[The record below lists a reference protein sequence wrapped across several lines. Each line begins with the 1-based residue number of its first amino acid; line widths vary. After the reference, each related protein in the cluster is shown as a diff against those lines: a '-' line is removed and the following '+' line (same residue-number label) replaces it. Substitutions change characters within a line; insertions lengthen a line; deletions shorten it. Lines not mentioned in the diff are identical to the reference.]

1 MASNTDTYE
10 VLTNTSSIPF
20 AIELS
25 LEEAEELDIA
35 LNVLEKLSAPTS
47 QASGY
52 SQIRRNPGSPSLQS
66 LRTTLANM
74 LGDQYPK
81 TKKEAAKIA
90 KDIFPKNEWGNVM
103 PQINDIFSQI
113 ETQVVTTFC
122 ENVAQSLT
130 KEFREKYQEFVNK
143 GHIAQ
148 IIASRWGRFKSAI
161 DIDSVDRVRFDD
173 LSDSNQTFIMTLL
186 LGTSALLNIQ
196 SKDEISEFP
205 ITKYCEALTL
215 FPNEIALTKIMT
227 VLGKGELRPDF
238 EFIGGHY
245 APAFIHTLNV
255 ATELDPKLTWCSSSI
270 QSSAYDIVSNTST
283 ILTQDELKSICQDI
297 QSQMTTA
304 SLKVALSILAK
315 KHDSTKQMR
324 NEKVKAIFQGFDYIS
339 SPEELDSFT
348 PVAIIMY
355 FTQILTKDITV
366 FENLLASSITNVPT
380 TKKAI
385 DIIVSKL
392 RIPAGAQP
400 LLAYE
405 YATLSTVN
413 ERSYF
418 DWAFDLIQAFV
429 EAKITSMN
437 SDFAKGIVNRTRA
450 LRDDNFELFEL
461 EIPKLIEVL
470 GKIPNVVDTKNHPFN
485 DDFDTKKF
493 SYKKNVGHGNVGNS
507 SPIEASFTKKALDAV
522 NKANLTTALEAIFG
536 TSKKVDIKDPIQAI
550 FIMASKFVN
559 NTVTKNMAFTKL
571 ADPHV
576 ENCEVYLTSKYN
588 PLNLVLGLERFWNCC
603 LTALREAN
611 SATLSA
617 FFDDAYAFVT
627 SFLFDY
633 PGVKAPQGISCGALT
648 SLVKTESILVDPE
661 SKPIQDILSFPKDL
675 SLHMGSS
682 QISLIYKDANSN
694 TNSIAL
700 HNDVKSKIV
709 GYTFGGIEV
718 TRTSFIGLSDG
729 SEGTAYSAHAKK
741 ALGVAV
747 SSTPFLLNVCVGA
760 PESGGKNEELSK
772 GFSENLFFTKDIDTN
787 FGIQIQKERL
797 YTEAYAEIT
806 REVSAANAI
815 FGIQTIINAS
825 AFANALHIYFDAFE
839 DDEFDL
845 VYVTKSG
852 DQKSI
857 TLQGKNARSHLQY
870 MFSFPKG
877 EHFIPFRGE
886 VHFHTPLQNQSL
898 CKELLIPSWFN
909 NPKPLVRND
918 VELYTR
924 DLIAMRTP
932 RAGAF
937 IHANGRQSRIL

>member
-47 QASGY
+47 QASGD
-52 SQIRRNPGSPSLQS
+52 SQIRRNPSSPSLQS

-74 LGDQYPK
+74 LGGEYPK

-90 KDIFPKNEWGNVM
+90 KQIFPKTELGKVM

-122 ENVAQSLT
+122 ENVAQSLA
-130 KEFREKYQEFVNK
+130 KEFREKYREFVNK

-148 IIASRWGRFKSAI
+148 IVASRWGRFKSDI
-161 DIDSVDRVRFDD
+161 DIDSVDRIRFDD

-196 SKDEISEFP
+196 SEDELSEFP

-215 FPNEIALTKIMT
+215 FPNETALTKIMT

-283 ILTQDELKSICQDI
+283 ILTQNELKSICQEI

-304 SLKVALSILAK
+304 SLKVTLSILAK
-315 KHDSTKQMR
+315 KQDSTKQMR
-324 NEKVKAIFQGFDYIS
+324 NEKVQAVFQSFDYIS

-366 FENLLASSITNVPT
+366 FESLLASNIVSVPT

-392 RIPAGAQP
+392 RVPAGAQP
-400 LLAYE
+400 ILAYE

-437 SDFAKGIVNRTRA
+437 SNFAKGIVSRTRA
-450 LRDDNFELFEL
+450 LRDENFELFEL

-470 GKIPNVVDTKNHPFN
+470 SKIPNVVDIKNHPFN
-485 DDFDTKKF
+485 DDFDTQKF
-493 SYKKNVGHGNVGNS
+493 SYIKNIGTGNVGGES
-507 SPIEASFTKKALDAV
+507 TQKASFTKKALDAV

-536 TSKKVDIKDPIQAI
+536 TSNEVDIKDPIQAI

-559 NTVTKNMAFTKL
+559 NTVSKKMAFTKI

-588 PLNLVLGLERFWNCC
+588 PLNLVLGLEGFWNCC

-627 SFLFDY
+627 SFLFNY
-633 PGVKAPQGISCGALT
+633 PGVKAPQGVSCGALT
-648 SLVKTESILVDPE
+648 SLVKTESILVGPD
-661 SKPIQDILSFPKDL
+661 SKPIQDLLSFPKDL
-675 SLHMGSS
+675 SLHIGSS

-700 HNDVKSKIV
+700 HNDTKSKIV

-718 TRTSFIGLSDG
+718 TKTSFIGLSDE
-729 SEGTAYSAHAKK
+729 SKAYAAHAKK

-760 PESGGKNEELSK
+760 PDSGGKNEELSN
-772 GFSENLFFTKDIDTN
+772 GFSENLFFTKDLDKN
-787 FGIQIQKERL
+787 LGVQIQKEKL

-857 TLQGKNARSHLQY
+857 TLQGENARSYLQY